1 MQLGLPG
8 TGSAGTES
16 CWLMS
21 KKKTVKKKTFDS
33 RATLCLPELLEPI
46 VRSVWEILSV
56 ITQTFQCFGSRHGSQ
71 EGLPVPED
79 GVGGRVGRQLP
90 VLTPSPTP
98 AALNGTQSV
107 YGIRR
112 VGLQTWTTFHLNNLL
127 LRVLR
132 TKQHKVRGLE
142 GTWRLISRGLGMGC
156 SHPWPPGALGLH
168 PPQLLISGW

>member
-1 MQLGLPG
+1 M
-8 TGSAGTES
+8 
-16 CWLMS
+16 
-21 KKKTVKKKTFDS
+21 
-33 RATLCLPELLEPI
+33 
-46 VRSVWEILSV
+46 
-56 ITQTFQCFGSRHGSQ
+56 
-71 EGLPVPED
+71 
-79 GVGGRVGRQLP
+79 GRQLP

-98 AALNGTQSV
+98 AALNGTQIV

-112 VGLQTWTTFHLNNLL
+112 VGLQTWTTFHLNNL

-168 PPQLLISGW
+168 PPQLLILVGRRTSGSPRWVFGCLVGCAKFQAEVARFLG